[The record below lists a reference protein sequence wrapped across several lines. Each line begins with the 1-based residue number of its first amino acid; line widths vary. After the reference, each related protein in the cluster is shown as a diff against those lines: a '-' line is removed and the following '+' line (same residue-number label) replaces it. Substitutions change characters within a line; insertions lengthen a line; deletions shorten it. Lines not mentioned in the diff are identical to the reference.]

1 MIKDNKLFILII
13 ILVAAI
19 IFRIFLDV
27 KKVDEKSDIKYILF
41 DNFLTISVFNNTVKV
56 VDEFPN
62 VLLKSKVN
70 VFIDGNYY
78 GNYYVKNI
86 NDSIKIYDEN
96 NNSINYNGSL
106 VINNFDSSMRVSK
119 IEVENTTL
127 LDYDIATSIL
137 QDEGITAGFDS
148 SNSDYIKYRADF
160 DNDGNYEYIYSL
172 SNMFSDVSEGYSI
185 LFTYNNDKYN
195 IISKDV
201 NKGMNGYELSIL
213 AIADINS
220 DGQLDII
227 VGKAKFGNPTSC
239 YEIYKSNNLKFKL
252 LKGCK

>member
-1 MIKDNKLFILII
+1 MNKDNKLFILII
-13 ILVAAI
+13 ILVVAI

-56 VDEFPN
+56 VNEFPN
-62 VLLKSKVN
+62 TLLKSKVN

-86 NDSIKIYDEN
+86 NDSLKIYDDN
-96 NNSINYNGSL
+96 NNAVKYNGSL
-106 VINNFDSSMRVSK
+106 VINNFDNSMRVSK
-119 IEVENTTL
+119 IDVENSTL
-127 LDYDIATSIL
+127 LDYSIATRIL
-137 QDEGITAGFDS
+137 QDEGITTAFDS
-148 SNSDYIKYRADF
+148 SNTNYIKYKADF
-160 DNDGNYEYIYSL
+160 NNDGSYEYIYSM
-172 SNMFSDVSEGYSI
+172 SNMFSDVNEGFSI

-195 IISKDV
+195 IISKDI
-201 NKGMNGYELSIL
+201 NKGMNGYELSIS

-220 DGQLDII
+220 DGELDIV
-227 VGKAKFGNPTSC
+227 VGKAKFGNPISC
-239 YEIYKSNNLKFKL
+239 YEIYKSNNMKFKL